1 MHHVGDINCQTLK
14 KKDSFWNNIP
24 PGKCDPYVYDEGLQ
38 LYLNMYDEIK
48 NNELINVELSDE
60 QKEEIKDNGY

>member
-1 MHHVGDINCQTLK
+1 MSDT
-14 KKDSFWNNIP
+14 
-24 PGKCDPYVYDEGLQ
+24 YVYDEGLQ